1 MSQQEIY
8 DTLKQADNSTLWSIA
23 SELNTLRKS
32 KQKKEDDTVDLED
45 KVALRKNVLNHLYEE
60 SSRGNAQASDK
71 LAKLAGLSE
80 STADIIIETVDFANA
95 KWT

>member
-8 DTLKQADNSTLWSIA
+8 DELKQADNSKLWSIA
-23 SELNTLRKS
+23 SELNSLRK
-32 KQKKEDDTVDLED
+32 KDKKIKDNTVDLED
-45 KVALRKNVLNHLYEE
+45 KVTLRKNVLNHLYTE

-80 STADIIIETVDFANA
+80 STADIIIESVDFANA
-95 KWT
+95 KWK